1 MVYNGLRNGLNSIV
15 SSIMANITV
24 LMGVVMI
31 IYALLGLYWD
41 FEYGENMLVSI
52 VVYAFPLVLGIMIL
66 MDRHRSVFFA
76 VGMYAIA
83 LGIARFMS
91 YCPMIFDNNMLTEVT
106 GLVFTVMAANLVY
119 SGFRYILSNSR
130 GVFWVCVGSGLFAA
144 LLTVEIIMYFMTE
157 PNLDNFIVDEGDNTV
172 TLAMILLYLML
183 VVSYPVRNS
192 TDLARMSS
200 AFGGY
205 RLTNVSGPD
214 ISVDPETVTFILH
227 FCDGTMPE
235 SDMTGL
241 REGPVYYEYI
251 FPFHDGMRYGTI
263 FLRRWYGPDGPV
275 YMTFSEHKDGSVIGT
290 NTMRVIDVMVSGNRL
305 IFGFDGS
312 RTGVFRIRRP
322 DEENGPLFYSNRPKG
337 AA

>member
-1 MVYNGLRNGLNSIV
+1 MVYNGFRNGLNSIV

-41 FEYGENMLVSI
+41 FQYDENMLVSI
-52 VVYAFPLVLGIMIL
+52 VVYAFPLALGIAIL

-83 LGIARFMS
+83 LGIARFLS

-106 GLVFTVMAANLVY
+106 GLILTVMAANLVY
-119 SGFRYILSNSR
+119 SGLRYILSNSR

-214 ISVDPETVTFILH
+214 ISVDPETVAFILH

-235 SDMTGL
+235 SKMTGL

-263 FLRRWYGPDGPV
+263 FLRRWYGPNGPV
-275 YMTFSEHKDGSVIGT
+275 YMTFSEHRDGSVIGT

-312 RTGVFRIRRP
+312 RTGVFRIRRV